1 MKLPKQAGPL
11 AIGILAVLLMLALR
25 GLDPVFLMAQR
36 ASGFDTL
43 QRLWPRDA
51 TEGIPIR
58 IVDID
63 EKSISRLG
71 QWPWPR
77 KELAKLVNELS
88 GMGVAAIAF
97 DIVFPEEDRMSPA
110 RLLKDPAFAS
120 LSQSGA
126 GLLPDFDQEFSAA
139 ISGKP
144 VVLAFA
150 RGEMAEATDLP
161 SKAGFAQIGAPAGNA
176 PPLLGKVTA
185 NIPSLQAAAAGLG
198 NINID
203 LASQQGIAREMPMLW
218 TDGQRFL
225 PSLGVEALRIAQGT
239 DTYLVHADDEQENAI
254 TSLSIGALEIPLN
267 ENGTFPLYYRPNPP
281 DMYVSAADII
291 AGSDI
296 EKLRPLLEGHIVLV
310 GTSAVGLLD
319 SRTTPLGEAVP
330 GVSIHAQ
337 ALEQILAGQFLAR
350 PEWVGGIEIAMA
362 SLLSLFT
369 VLAAAMARP
378 AISTIVAA
386 LSAASIVGFTAFAFR
401 QLGLLIDVTFPLL
414 MLVVTFLAA
423 TAYRLLVTD
432 RLGRQMRHMFG
443 RYVAPSVLAELE
455 KNPESLKLGG
465 EIRDVTVLFLDI
477 ANFTPLSEKLKPD
490 ELVAVVNGLWDHCS
504 KAILAEN
511 GTIDKF
517 IGDAIMA
524 FWNAPVACPDH
535 QYRACKAALGVRA
548 AVKTYNDNAELRRRL
563 EPKGLWPL
571 GVRVGLASGEACVG
585 NMGSTERFDYSVI
598 GETVNTAAR
607 AESACKHVAHDI
619 LLAGIIDRATERLA
633 ILPAGHVHLKGR
645 SLPQPVTIIVGD
657 ETEAKSAEFQAL
669 VKEHQGI
676 VSQLST
682 TSKKVGNGAVLEQ
695 LVSELSL
702 HNPALASYLTA
713 ITGRAKDF
721 QQATAS
727 ALSGHVKPRGRKEF
741 AQS

>member
-11 AIGILAVLLMLALR
+11 AIGILALLLMLALR
-25 GLDPVFLMAQR
+25 GLDPAFLAAQR
-36 ASGFDTL
+36 ATGFDTL
-43 QRLWPRDA
+43 QRLWPRPA
-51 TEGIPIR
+51 TDGLPVR

-63 EKSISRLG
+63 EKSIRQLG

-77 KELAKLVNELS
+77 DQLARLVNELA
-88 GMGVAAIAF
+88 GLGAAVIAF

-110 RLLKDPAFAS
+110 RLLKNPAFAS
-120 LSQSGA
+120 LRNGSATS
-126 GLLPDFDQEFSAA
+126 LPDFDREFAAA

-150 RGEMAEATDLP
+150 KGEMSEAKDLP
-161 SKAGFAQIGAPAGNA
+161 AKAGFAQTGAPAGNA
-176 PPLLGKVTA
+176 PPLLKGVTA
-185 NIPSLQAAAAGLG
+185 NIPALQLAAAGLG
-198 NINID
+198 SISID
-203 LASQQGIAREMPMLW
+203 LASQQGIAREMPLLW

-225 PSLGVEALRIAQGT
+225 PALGVEALRVAQGV
-239 DTYLVHADDEQENAI
+239 DTYLVYADDQQENAI
-254 TSLSIGALEIPLN
+254 TSLAVGDIEIPLN
-267 ENGTFPLYYRPNPP
+267 ENGAFQLYYRPDPP
-281 DMYVSAADII
+281 DLYVSAADVI
-291 AGSDI
+291 AGAGGESLRRRI
-296 EKLRPLLEGHIVLV
+296 EGNIVFL

-350 PEWVGGIEIAMA
+350 PEWLGGLEIAVALLLSLLTVAAAALARPALA
-362 SLLSLFT
+362 SLLAGLSVAGL
-369 VLAAAMARP
+369 LA
-378 AISTIVAA
+378 
-386 LSAASIVGFTAFAFR
+386 SAAFAFR
-401 QLGLLIDVTFPLL
+401 QLGLLIDAIFPVL
-414 MLVVTFLAA
+414 MLVATFLAA

-432 RLGRQMRHMFG
+432 RQGRQMRHMFG

-455 KNPESLKLGG
+455 KNPDSLRLGG

-477 ANFTPLSEKLKPD
+477 ADFTPLSEKLKPD

-535 QYRACKAALGVRA
+535 QYRACKAALAIRS
-548 AVKTYNDNAELRRRL
+548 AVKAYNDEAELRRRL

-607 AESACKHVAHDI
+607 AESACKHVGHDI
-619 LLAGIIDRATERLA
+619 LLAGAVDSATRRLA
-633 ILPAGHVHLKGR
+633 VLPAGHVPLKGR

-657 ETEAKSAEFQAL
+657 EREAAADAFQSLAR
-669 VKEHQGI
+669 EHQSL
-676 VSQLST
+676 VSQLSAA
-682 TSKKVGNGAVLEQ
+682 KKSARKTAMLAQ
-695 LVSELSL
+695 LTSELSL
-702 HNPALASYLTA
+702 HNPALSPYLEA
-713 ITGRAKDF
+713 MTGRLGDF
-721 QQATAS
+721 QKGAAT
-727 ALSGHVKPRGRKEF
+727 P
-741 AQS
+741 

>member
-1 MKLPKQAGPL
+1 MKFPRQAGPL
-11 AIGILAVLLMLALR
+11 AIGIIVVLLMLALR
-25 GLDPVFLMAQR
+25 GLDPSLLAAQR
-36 ASGFDTL
+36 ASGFDAL
-43 QRLWPRDA
+43 QRLWPRSV
-51 TEGIPIR
+51 TEAIPIR

-63 EKSISRLG
+63 EKSIARLG

-77 KELAKLVNELS
+77 QQLARLVNELS
-88 GMGVAAIAF
+88 GMGVAVIAF

-110 RLLKDPAFAS
+110 RLLRDPAFSS
-120 LSQSGA
+120 LGQNGA
-126 GLLPDFDQEFSAA
+126 GTLPDFDQEFSAA

-150 RGEMAEATDLP
+150 RGEMTEATDLP
-161 SKAGFAQIGAPAGNA
+161 SKAGFAQTGAPANNA

-185 NIPSLQAAAAGLG
+185 NIAPLQSAAAGLG

-203 LASQQGIAREMPMLW
+203 LASQQGIARDMPVLW

-225 PSLGVEALRIAQGT
+225 PSLGVEALRVAQGI

-254 TSLSIGALEIPLN
+254 TSLAIGELEIPLN
-267 ENGTFPLYYRPNPP
+267 ENGTFQLYYRPNPP
-281 DMYVSAADII
+281 DLYISAADVIE
-291 AGSDI
+291 GTDR
-296 EKLRPLLEGHIVLV
+296 EKLRPLIEGHIALV

-319 SRTTPLGEAVP
+319 TRTTPLGEAVP

-337 ALEQILAGQFLAR
+337 ALEQILAGQFLSR
-350 PEWVGGIEIAMA
+350 PEWVSGIEILMA
-362 SLLSLFT
+362 SLLSLLT

-378 AISTIVAA
+378 AFSSIVAA
-386 LSAASIVGFTAFAFR
+386 LSAASIVAFTAVAFQ
-401 QLGLLIDVTFPLL
+401 QLGLLIDATFPLL
-414 MLVVTFLAA
+414 MLVVAFLAT

-465 EIRDVTVLFLDI
+465 EIRDITVLFLDI
-477 ANFTPLSEKLKPD
+477 INFTPLSEKLKPD
-490 ELVAVVNGLWDHCS
+490 ELVAVVNGLWDRCS
-504 KAILAEN
+504 KAILAES

-535 QYRACKAALGVRA
+535 QYRACKAALGIRA
-548 AVKTYNDNAELRRRL
+548 AVKAYNDDAELRRRL

-619 LLAGIIDRATERLA
+619 LLAGTVDRATERLA

-669 VKEHQGI
+669 AKELQGL
-676 VSQLST
+676 VTQLSAAR
-682 TSKKVGNGAVLEQ
+682 KKAGNGAVVSQ

-702 HNPALASYLTA
+702 HNPALAPYLTA

-721 QQATAS
+721 QQAIAK
-727 ALSGHVKPRGRKEF
+727 L
-741 AQS
+741 

>member
-1 MKLPKQAGPL
+1 MKFPRQAGPL
-11 AIGILAVLLMLALR
+11 AIGIIVVLLMLALR
-25 GLDPVFLMAQR
+25 GLDPSLLAAQR
-36 ASGFDTL
+36 ASGFDAL
-43 QRLWPRDA
+43 QRLWPRSV
-51 TEGIPIR
+51 TEAIPIR

-63 EKSISRLG
+63 EKSIARLG

-77 KELAKLVNELS
+77 QQLARLVNELS
-88 GMGVAAIAF
+88 GMGVAVIAF

-110 RLLKDPAFAS
+110 RLLRDPAFSSLGQNGAS
-120 LSQSGA
+120 V
-126 GLLPDFDQEFSAA
+126 LPDFDQEFSAA

-150 RGEMAEATDLP
+150 RGEMTEATDLP
-161 SKAGFAQIGAPAGNA
+161 SKAGFAQTGAPANNA

-185 NIPSLQAAAAGLG
+185 NIAPLQSAAAGLG

-203 LASQQGIAREMPMLW
+203 LASQQGIARDMPVLW

-225 PSLGVEALRIAQGT
+225 PSLGVEALRVAQGI

-254 TSLSIGALEIPLN
+254 TSLAIGELEIPLN
-267 ENGTFPLYYRPNPP
+267 ENGTFQLYYRPNPP
-281 DMYVSAADII
+281 DLYISAADVIT
-291 AGSDI
+291 GTDR
-296 EKLRPLLEGHIVLV
+296 EKLRPLIEGHIALV

-319 SRTTPLGEAVP
+319 TRTTPLGEAVP

-337 ALEQILAGQFLAR
+337 ALEQILAGQFLSR
-350 PEWVGGIEIAMA
+350 PEWVSGIEILTASFL
-362 SLLSLFT
+362 SLLT

-378 AISTIVAA
+378 AFSSIVAA
-386 LSAASIVGFTAFAFR
+386 FSAASIVAFTAVAFQ
-401 QLGLLIDVTFPLL
+401 QLGLLIDATFPLL
-414 MLVVTFLAA
+414 MLVVAFLAA

-465 EIRDVTVLFLDI
+465 EIRDITVLFLDI
-477 ANFTPLSEKLKPD
+477 INFTPLSEKLKPD
-490 ELVAVVNGLWDHCS
+490 ELVAVVNGLWDRCS
-504 KAILAEN
+504 KAILAES

-535 QYRACKAALGVRA
+535 QYRACKAALGIRA
-548 AVKTYNDNAELRRRL
+548 AVKAYNDDAELRRRL

-619 LLAGIIDRATERLA
+619 LLAGTVDRATERLA

-669 VKEHQGI
+669 AKELQGL
-676 VSQLST
+676 VTQLSAAR
-682 TSKKVGNGAVLEQ
+682 KKAGNGAVVSQ

-702 HNPALASYLTA
+702 HNPALAPYLTA

-721 QQATAS
+721 QQAIA
-727 ALSGHVKPRGRKEF
+727 KP
-741 AQS
+741 